1 MKTNVVYKG
10 IATTTVNSE
19 KTYIGITE
27 GPWKHRHSVHKTSF
41 KNRNYP
47 TRTSIFFSIRI
58 FSSRIELQRRGMA
71 MKFSQSHAGSRNLQH
86 ITLKKS

>member
-27 GPWKHRHSVHKTSF
+27 GPWKHRHFWGGGGGGVGGWGGYSLPQTPLV
-41 KNRNYP
+41 
-47 TRTSIFFSIRI
+47 
-58 FSSRIELQRRGMA
+58 
-71 MKFSQSHAGSRNLQH
+71 
-86 ITLKKS
+86 